1 MYQKYMK
8 EISDKNFKK
17 ADKLLATVH
26 IISSTFKAVSGRLGI
41 DSLKEMLSNYEINHF
56 QTSLVP
62 GRFTMSIPGATF
74 EGDNTVL
81 LQQTS
86 KFLLFKMN
94 LEKDFGS
101 IKKQFRSDSREDAIA
116 ALEYIVTH
124 QLIGIKE
131 RIEEFGEKGTP
142 FKTIWNEKEQ
152 VNLVR
157 AS

>member
-8 EISDKNFKK
+8 EIGDKNFKK

-56 QTSLVP
+56 QTSLIP

-86 KFLLFKMN
+86 KFLLFKMD
-94 LEKDFGS
+94 LEKDFGG

-116 ALEYIVTH
+116 ALEYIVTQ
-124 QLIGIKE
+124 QLIGIKG

-142 FKTIWNEKEQ
+142 FKTIWN
-152 VNLVR
+152 
-157 AS
+157 